1 MNQYGYLVKCL
12 LGSALSLLVIF
23 GALLVTAD
31 QAEAI
36 PAFAR
41 KYKTS
46 CTTCHT
52 AVPKRNAFGEAFR
65 RNGYSMPE
73 GDEMLI
79 KQEPIS
85 LGAEAWKEAFPDAIW
100 PGKLPAEFPISAY
113 VHQRIVLD
121 SKRDIVDFD
130 MPHELEIFMGGTFDE
145 KFSFFGEFVLFEKGK
160 NAPGLK
166 RFYLQINDLIGPLNA
181 FNIRVGRIE
190 PGITEGL
197 VDNQRVM
204 LEHAT
209 TLDIK
214 PVGFVSDDD
223 SSMIATTSTTAQKWR
238 PRNQQSG
245 IEFNGILN
253 HRFQYAVG
261 VVNGEKKTINDASD
275 EKDVYGRVAVKF
287 GGMGLDGYQPEGL
300 SELKQTENWADN
312 AVTVGVYAYHGN
324 NASAKAGIDND
335 FNRFGFDFHGNY
347 NRFDVYA
354 GAILG
359 TDDNPGGFSSGAAAK
374 VRELNSLVWFI
385 EGYYMAYPWLQ
396 PGLRIGS
403 VKTDQND
410 VDIDKYMIIS
420 PNLTIL
426 ARANVRLTLEALLE
440 SNDIRKGVTVEK
452 ETVDDEMVKWIK
464 ANVMFVF

>member
-1 MNQYGYLVKCL
+1 MKNYGNIIKWLAGTL
-12 LGSALSLLVIF
+12 SLSLLILP
-23 GALLVTAD
+23 ALLITPK

-41 KYKTS
+41 KYRTS

-79 KQEPIS
+79 KQEPVS

-100 PGKLPAEFPISAY
+100 PGTLPAEFPISAY
-113 VHQRIVLD
+113 VHQRFVLD
-121 SKRDIVDFD
+121 GKRDIADFD

-145 KFSFFGEFVLFEKGK
+145 TFSFFGEFVLFEKGK

-166 RFYLQINDLIGPLNA
+166 RFYLQINDLLGPKNA

-214 PVGFVSDDD
+214 PVGFVADDPLG
-223 SSMIATTSTTAQKWR
+223 MTATTETTDPKWR

-245 IEFNGILN
+245 IEFNGILG
-253 HRFQYAVG
+253 HRYQYAFG
-261 VVNGEKKTINDASD
+261 VVNGENKTINDESD

-287 GGMGLDGYQPEGL
+287 GGMGLDGYEEEAL
-300 SELKQTENWADN
+300 TELKQTENWADN
-312 AVTVGVYAYHGN
+312 SLTVGLYTYHGN
-324 NASAKAGIDND
+324 NESAKADIDND
-335 FNRFGFDFHGNY
+335 FNRVGFDLHGNY
-347 NRFDVYA
+347 DRFDAYA
-354 GAILG
+354 GAIIG
-359 TDDNPGGFSSGAAAK
+359 TDDNPGGFADSAAAK
-374 VRELNSLVWFI
+374 VRELKSTVWFV
-385 EGYYMAYPWLQ
+385 EGYYMLYPWLQ
-396 PGLRIGS
+396 PGLRFGS
-403 VKTDQND
+403 IKTDQND
-410 VDIDKYMIIS
+410 VEVDKYTLLS
-420 PNLTIL
+420 PNLTIMV
-426 ARANVRLTLEALLE
+426 RANVRVTLEALLE
-440 SNDIRKGVTVEK
+440 SNKIRKGVEV
-452 ETVDDEMVKWIK
+452 VDGTTDAESLKWFK